1 MRSRQTRRT
10 SDNDTRCALGEP
22 VDDVF
27 GFSDEETVV
36 VSEEEEV
43 ERPEA
48 FWETVRV
55 VREVQL

>member
-1 MRSRQTRRT
+1 
-10 SDNDTRCALGEP
+10 
-22 VDDVF
+22 VF

>member
-1 MRSRQTRRT
+1 
-10 SDNDTRCALGEP
+10 
-22 VDDVF
+22 VF
-27 GFSDEETVV
+27 GFSDEEKVV
-36 VSEEEEV
+36 VSEVEEV